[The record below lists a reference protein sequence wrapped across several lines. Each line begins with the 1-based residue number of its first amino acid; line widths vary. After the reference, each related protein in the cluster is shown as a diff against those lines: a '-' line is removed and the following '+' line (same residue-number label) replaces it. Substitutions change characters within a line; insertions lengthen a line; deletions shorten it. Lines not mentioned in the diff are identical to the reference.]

1 MANYGVAEAKAK
13 FSELI
18 DRAQQGETIVILRHG
33 KPVIRFTPE
42 PAAEEQQNT
51 APKVPG
57 KVDVAA
63 LRKGLVKQ
71 RKGALSAV
79 EAVRRMRNEQR
90 F

>member
-63 LRKGLVKQ
+63 LRAALIKQ
-71 RKGALSAV
+71 PKLKTSAV
-79 EAVRRMRNEQR
+79 KELIKMRREAR
-90 F
+90 